1 MAMMKFNPLRLSE
14 ARLACGMTMA
24 SLSERI
30 GVSRQAVSI
39 FEKGAK
45 CPTHENIEK
54 IARVLDVDL
63 AFFYTPSRKIKEMT
77 TPSHFRSFKTAAKR
91 SRTKAMIQEA
101 WFAEF
106 SQHLLSKISYPGAK
120 VYQSNSLDFSLL
132 TSDDIEDIAMRTRQ
146 YWGLGAGPLSNLT
159 RLLEN
164 NGILVAQLSLDRTT
178 QAFSNW
184 RGDLAYIVTEQG
196 ASNARHRFN
205 LAHELGHLVMH
216 TSVSDADHEDDE
228 LVNIKENQANY
239 FSSAFLFPKKAFL
252 QEFTSCSM
260 DALISLKRRWGISIA
275 AITVRARALGLIS
288 ENQSVYIFKQLAGSP
303 GGRKLEPLDKE
314 TPRESSKLIS
324 EMIDFLVKHE
334 RITADEIKS
343 LLPLP
348 ISRLVEM
355 SGKPEEYFKP
365 VDRSSSNVISFQLRR
380 SSSN

>member
-45 CPTHENIEK
+45 SPTHENLEK
-54 IARVLDVDL
+54 IARTLNVDI
-63 AFFYTPSRKIKEMT
+63 AFFYTPSRKMKEIT
-77 TPSHFRSFKTAAKR
+77 TPSHFRSFKTAAKK
-91 SRTKAMIQEA
+91 SRIKAVIQES

-106 SQHLLSKISYPGAK
+106 SQYLLSKINYPGAK
-120 VYQSNSLDFSLL
+120 VYQSDSLDFSLL
-132 TSDDIEDIAMRTRQ
+132 NNEDIEEIAMSTRRH
-146 YWGLGAGPLSNLT
+146 WGLGAGPLSNLT

-196 ASNARHRFN
+196 NSNSRHRFN

-216 TSVSDADHEDDE
+216 TLVSDADHEDEE
-228 LVNIKENQANY
+228 LVKLKEDQANY
-239 FSSAFLFPKKAFL
+239 FASAFIFPKSAFL

-260 DALISLKRRWGISIA
+260 DALISLKKRWGISIA
-275 AITVRARALGLIS
+275 AIAVRARALGLIS

-314 TPRESSKLIS
+314 TPKESSKLVS
-324 EMIDFLVKHE
+324 EMIDFLVKHD
-334 RITADEIKS
+334 RVTPDEIRS

-348 ISRLVEM
+348 VSRLAEM

-365 VDRSSSNVISFQLRR
+365 TDHSASNVITFQLKR
-380 SSSN
+380 SLS